1 MSTTAVSALS
11 AVLFAA
17 LLVPLAFIPYVA
29 WAYRRGSSGPGHALM
44 TLSALL
50 YGCALWTFTIVP
62 LPELSD
68 LICDGTVRI
77 QGAPFAFVR
86 DVGWGAGPSG
96 FLRDAA
102 LRQVLMNVVLFV
114 PFGMYA
120 RHLFHRSPRATV
132 ALGFLASLLI
142 ELTQI
147 TGNWWIYPCAYRLF
161 DVDDLIANTSGA
173 ALGLLFVPLL
183 RRVPGQTASGPRG
196 PSPVRPLRR
205 LMGMTVD
212 LVLITLVGVGFSL
225 AYRIFQ
231 HSTGTRVVGDATVIE
246 RLVPALAA
254 LVFAFIVPALGGA
267 TLGQRLVFLRWVRPD
282 GSAPRLLQWAVRALA
297 GLGGVM
303 ALQVWSWF
311 DGPAALG
318 TLTRTVAVATV
329 LVATLINPRGLSGF
343 ASRLIIVDSRVDTR
357 PERTSGQALDPRQL
371 SVAVIG
377 FIGALYLVGSLLL
390 AVTAQSTEVGVG
402 LAALGALALV
412 LGSLVLLGY
421 LAYTG
426 VVVLRRE
433 GRSAG
438 NALALLS
445 AVAIVGLLVGLAVA
459 VMAQVRWLGAIAT
472 AGLGATAYLGF
483 LFAAFLVHG
492 QLYAR
497 RDPAPGVDAIVVLG
511 SRVFGDRVPPLLAAR
526 IDRGLALVNREI
538 ADGRAPLLVLSG
550 GQGPDETMPEGEA
563 MARYAVQHGADPAH
577 VRAETAS
584 VNTEANLTLSG
595 ALLRQEGREGPVVVV
610 TNDFHAFR
618 AAIIA
623 REVGLDAQVVGARTA
638 RYFFPSAVLRE
649 FVGVLARTPWL
660 HAVALLVAVLLAGGV
675 AWLVSGASLVSTG
688 P

>member
-102 LRQVLMNVVLFV
+102 LRQVLLNVVLFV

-120 RHLFHRSPRATV
+120 RHLFHRSPHATV
-132 ALGFLASLLI
+132 
-142 ELTQI
+142 
-147 TGNWWIYPCAYRLF
+147 AYRLF

-459 VMAQVRWLGAIAT
+459 VLAQVRWLGVIAT

-526 IDRGLALVNREI
+526 IDRGLALGFGGAMTHE
-538 ADGRAPLLVLSG
+538 RAW
-550 GQGPDETMPEGEA
+550 
-563 MARYAVQHGADPAH
+563 HC
-577 VRAETAS
+577 
-584 VNTEANLTLSG
+584 
-595 ALLRQEGREGPVVVV
+595 
-610 TNDFHAFR
+610 
-618 AAIIA
+618 
-623 REVGLDAQVVGARTA
+623 
-638 RYFFPSAVLRE
+638 
-649 FVGVLARTPWL
+649 
-660 HAVALLVAVLLAGGV
+660 
-675 AWLVSGASLVSTG
+675 
-688 P
+688 